1 MGHYPPGDVVPSLR
15 RSHRMFHARHVFISG
30 LRRTTSC
37 WLRTPITF
45 ADTTGRSASR
55 GRGAAPADGA
65 PLPARVRPAI
75 RQTPTLVP
83 RAGIPMVVKARE

>member
-45 ADTTGRSASR
+45 ADATRRAWCSTSGWSWPRASGWRSAR
-55 GRGAAPADGA
+55 ADLGS
-65 PLPARVRPAI
+65 ARRDSH
-75 RQTPTLVP
+75 
-83 RAGIPMVVKARE
+83 GC